1 MVNRV
6 RRALVSVYDKEGIV
20 EFCKTLTTLDIEIVS
35 SGGTARSLEENG
47 IKVTRVSDY
56 TGFPEMLDGRVKTL
70 HPRIHGGLLAIRSKA
85 DHMADLERNDIQ
97 PIDLVVVNLYPFEKT
112 VAAGGTLD
120 EVIEMID
127 IGGPTLIR
135 AAAKN
140 HGDVAVVVS
149 PSAYAAVSE
158 ELTAQQQISDDTRRK
173 LAVEAFR
180 HTSSYDRAIHA
191 HLQENMAAEEA
202 DEAASIFKPALSID
216 LVKCQ
221 DMRYGE
227 NPHQRAAFYRDPAYA
242 GPAITNAE
250 QLQGKALS
258 FNNILD
264 FDAALGLATLFSEV
278 ACVIIKHGNPC
289 GTALGS
295 TPLEAFERALS
306 CDPLSAFGGVIAFN
320 RPVDATV
327 ARVMAETFFEGIV
340 APAFDD
346 EARQA
351 LARKK
356 KLRLLTVGALA
367 DYRQSGFDLRRVNG
381 GFLAQDWDLLTEQ
394 VREATVVTSRQPT
407 EDEWRALSFAWTVCK
422 QVKSNAIIYANTD
435 RTLGIGAGQMSRVD
449 SAHLAVQKAQ
459 SPLAGAVMAS
469 DAFFPFRDG
478 LDVPAEAGITA
489 VVQPGG
495 SIRDKE
501 VIAAADEH
509 GMAMVF
515 TGRRHFKH

>member
-1 MVNRV
+1 MVNPV
-6 RRALVSVYDKEGIV
+6 RRALVSVFNKEGIV
-20 EFCKTLTTLDIEIVS
+20 EFCKTLTTLNIEIVS
-35 SGGTARSLEENG
+35 SGGTARTLEENG
-47 IKVTRVSDY
+47 IKVTKVSDY

-70 HPRIHGGLLAIRSKA
+70 HPRIHGGLLAIRSNA
-85 DHMADLERNDIQ
+85 DHMADLERNNIE
-97 PIDLVVVNLYPFEKT
+97 PIDLVVVNLYPFEQT
-112 VAAGGTLD
+112 VAAGGSRE

-140 HGDVAVVVS
+140 HTDVAVVVS
-149 PSAYAAVSE
+149 PSAYAGLSK
-158 ELTAQQQISDDTRRK
+158 ELKAEGHISADTRRR
-173 LAVEAFR
+173 LAVEAFQ
-180 HTSSYDRAIHA
+180 HTSSYDRTIHA
-191 HLQENMAAEEA
+191 YLSEEA
-202 DEAASIFKPALSID
+202 ESVFKPELNLQ

-227 NPHQRAAFYRDPAYA
+227 NPHQRAAFYRDPSYS
-242 GPAITNAE
+242 GPAIANAE
-250 QLQGKALS
+250 QLQGKELS

-264 FDAALGLATLFSEV
+264 FDAALSLCALFSEV

-306 CDPLSAFGGVIAFN
+306 CDPQSAFGGVIAFN
-320 RPVDATV
+320 RPVDAAV
-327 ARVMAETFFEGIV
+327 AEVMAKTFFEGIV
-340 APAFDD
+340 APDFDD
-346 EARQA
+346 AARQA

-356 KLRLLTVGALA
+356 KLRLLTVGELT

-381 GFLAQDWDLLTEQ
+381 GLLAQDWDLLTEQ
-394 VREATVVTSRQPT
+394 VREATVVTTRQPT
-407 EDEWRALSFAWTVCK
+407 EDEWRALVFAWTVCK
-422 QVKSNAIIYANTD
+422 QVKSNAIIYTSPD

-449 SAHLAVQKAQ
+449 SARLAVQKANH
-459 SPLAGAVMAS
+459 PLAGAVMAS

-501 VIAAADEH
+501 VIDAANEH

-515 TGRRHFKH
+515 TGRRHFRH